1 MWLLNSYS
9 VLVQVKTRIKNLYLQ
24 IKTANFI
31 NSLENIFVPLQNGAV
46 NKELSQ
52 KLVKFLSRFF
62 PSVLNCGTGE
72 DP

>member
-1 MWLLNSYS
+1 MEQL
-9 VLVQVKTRIKNLYLQ
+9 
-24 IKTANFI
+24 
-31 NSLENIFVPLQNGAV
+31 

-62 PSVLNCGTGE
+62 PSALNCGTGE